1 MKLSSLP
8 APARLMPLLLS
19 VLFLGGCSVM
29 QQFEARVGVRAVK
42 PAEYAAAKRAD
53 ILTSG
58 VPSAAAL
65 EVVKVAGLDD
75 GPCARL
81 EAPAP
86 ACIGAL
92 AAAQGIRAER
102 QLSALAELWAQQ
114 ALLATASP
122 DAATS
127 HAPLEAWLET
137 ARHAYAYLFFSERQP
152 GERAFEDRQTQVR
165 DYYNLAVQQ
174 AAAILF
180 RRRGAAP
187 IEKDGITVGAWT
199 LRSDLSHIRPA
210 ATLGPPQELIPASS
224 LAFTGLRSLYRRD
237 GFGAELVSAAGPRPG
252 AHRRPGAAADKEAGQ
267 SWSEMPYPVMTALLR
282 FEGTT
287 LAEVLA
293 THAVTFVAYDAYEHE
308 EVRLHGQRVPLAANF
323 TAGYGLWLARS
334 GFSGQSI
341 RVLLGREQSLQR
353 PHLYLMQP
361 YDPKRRVILMI
372 HGLASSPEAW
382 VNVANEILGD
392 ERLRREFQVWQVF
405 YPTNMPIGL
414 NHVGIRRAV
423 DDAMGHFD
431 PAQTAQ
437 ASRDMVVIGHS
448 MGGVIAHMM
457 VSSTQGGLFQQL
469 IDDTAMSEARRKRLR
484 ARIGPILDF
493 EPVPAV
499 RRAVFIAAPHGGTP
513 VAGGRIGRWLAGTIR
528 LPLTVLESF
537 ADVLQDDGP
546 GNNGRNGA
554 ALRFPNGLDNLRE
567 DDRFMQAASKLP
579 IAPQVTYH
587 SIIARTSPEGPLEL
601 SDDGLVPYR
610 SAHLPGAASE
620 KIIVSGHSVQE
631 TAAGILELRRILHA
645 DLAQHGD

>member
-1 MKLSSLP
+1 MNIRSTP
-8 APARLMPLLLS
+8 AYGRLLLPLLC
-19 VLFLGGCSVM
+19 VLLLGGCSVL
-29 QQFEARVGVRAVK
+29 QQFEARVAVRAVK

-53 ILTSG
+53 LLTSG
-58 VPSAAAL
+58 VPSAATL

-102 QLSALAELWAQQ
+102 QLSALAELWTQQ
-114 ALLATASP
+114 ALLAAASP

-137 ARHAYAYLFFSERQP
+137 ARHAYAYLFFSERQA

-180 RRRGAAP
+180 RRRGGAP
-187 IEKDGITVGAWT
+187 IGDEGIAVGAWT
-199 LRSDLSHIRPA
+199 LRSDLSNIRPA
-210 ATLGPPQELIPASS
+210 ASLGPPQELIPASS

-237 GFGAELVSAAGPRPG
+237 GFGAELVSAAGTRPG
-252 AHRRPGAAADKEAGQ
+252 ENKGHAPA
-267 SWSEMPYPVMTALLR
+267 WSEMPYPVVTALLR

-293 THAVTFVAYDAYEHE
+293 TRTVTFVAYDAYDHE

-341 RVLLGREQSLQR
+341 RVLLGREQSLLR

-423 DDAMGHFD
+423 DAAMRHFD
-431 PAQTAQ
+431 PAQAAQ
-437 ASRDMVVIGHS
+437 ASHDMVVIGHS

-457 VSSTQGGLFQQL
+457 VASTQGGLFQQL
-469 IDDTAMSEARRKRLR
+469 IDDTAMSAARRKRLR

-499 RRAVFIAAPHGGTP
+499 RRAVFIAAPHRGTP

-528 LPLTVLESF
+528 LPLTVLENF

-546 GNNGRNGA
+546 GNKGRNGA

-567 DDRFMQAASKLP
+567 DDRFMQVASKLP

-587 SIIARTSPEGPLEL
+587 SIIARASPDGPLEG

-620 KIIVSGHSVQE
+620 KVIVSGHSVQE
-631 TAAGILELRRILHA
+631 TAAAILELRRILHA